1 MDAMAALFHLPLLLA
16 VTTQSPA
23 PAPAAPSAQIKAMT
37 ACLAVTRAEVEAAIG
52 QPIGSGKE
60 HKDRATSTC
69 QYDGA
74 DGQVT
79 VAIYRSLVKLNL
91 SAEIK
96 QLQKSIPEAKIRDA
110 QGLGTRAFFMDMGGI
125 GTQLHV
131 IRGEYDYVLVSV
143 LGFGGASRV
152 SGAAEVIARRALDR
166 F

>member
-1 MDAMAALFHLPLLLA
+1 MDAMAALFHWPLLLA
-16 VTTQSPA
+16 LTTPSTPPA
-23 PAPAAPSAQIKAMT
+23 PATTPTQIKAMT

-52 QPIGSGKE
+52 QPIGNGKE
-60 HKDRATSTC
+60 HKDRATSSC
-69 QYDGA
+69 QYEGA

-91 SAEIK
+91 QAEIK
-96 QLQKSIPEAKIRDA
+96 QLQKSIPEAKIRDL

-131 IRGEYDYVLVSV
+131 IRGDYDYVLVSV
-143 LGFGGASRV
+143 LGFGGASQV
-152 SGAAEVIARRALDR
+152 SSAAETIARRALDR

>member
-16 VTTQSPA
+16 LTTPSTPPA
-23 PAPAAPSAQIKAMT
+23 PATTSTQIKAMT
-37 ACLAVTRAEVEAAIG
+37 ACLAVTRTEVEAAIG
-52 QPIGSGKE
+52 QPIGNGKE
-60 HKDRATSTC
+60 HKDRATSSC
-69 QYDGA
+69 QYEGA

-91 SAEIK
+91 QAEIK
-96 QLQKSIPEAKIRDA
+96 QLQKSIPEAKIRDL

-131 IRGEYDYVLVSV
+131 IRGDYDYVLVSV
-143 LGFGGASRV
+143 LGFGGASQV
-152 SGAAEVIARRALDR
+152 STAAETIARRALDR

>member
-1 MDAMAALFHLPLLLA
+1 MEAMAALSYLPLLLA
-16 VTTQSPA
+16 VTSHSPA
-23 PAPAAPSAQIKAMT
+23 PAPAVASAQIKAMT
-37 ACLAVTRAEVEAAIG
+37 ACLAVTRLEVEAAIG
-52 QPIGSGKE
+52 QPIGNGKE
-60 HKDRATSTC
+60 HKDRATSSC

-79 VAIYRSLVKLNL
+79 VSIYRSLVRLNL

-96 QLQKSIPEAKIRDA
+96 QLQKSIPEAKIRDV

-131 IRGEYDYVLVSV
+131 IRGDYDYVLVSV
-143 LGFGGASRV
+143 LGFGGASEV
-152 SGAAEVIARRALDR
+152 SGAAEALARRALDR